1 MQFFFKFSQIHF
13 CLYLGQSILC
23 QSVSRSCF
31 WWFFC
36 TSFQIKSNF
45 GEFLPL
51 WSCKVV
57 NYVDLC
63 GVPASL
69 GPVIWTCRTVIW
81 TLTISHLQRGQ
92 NGKVTRKQHQGTRL
106 LSYMRHLLHFSLVA
120 GYSPPLSLPP
130 QARIELCCSSL
141 SSAAL
146 RCICHLFTRTP
157 TAHSFISRYTSFGL
171 LQVCYSWRASPAAVA
186 RSRSSSSW
194 WLKCFIAGRHA
205 LCPSTPRLAA
215 AERFLVE
222 SRIKYSGL
230 NKCLDSSM
238 NWLCALVTA
247 DMKWLNIYGVRV
259 LGHGR

>member
-1 MQFFFKFSQIHF
+1 MYLIPECIQLFMQFFLKFSQIHF

-92 NGKVTRKQHQGTRL
+92 NGKVTRKQHRGTRL
-106 LSYMRHLLHFSLVA
+106 LSLLLHAASAPFLLGRWLLS
-120 GYSPPLSLPP
+120 SPLPP
-130 QARIELCCSSL
+130 SAGSYRIMLFFSFVCCSPL
-141 SSAAL
+141 
-146 RCICHLFTRTP
+146 HLP
-157 TAHSFISRYTSFGL
+157 PVY
-171 LQVCYSWRASPAAVA
+171 
-186 RSRSSSSW
+186 
-194 WLKCFIAGRHA
+194 
-205 LCPSTPRLAA
+205 
-215 AERFLVE
+215 
-222 SRIKYSGL
+222 
-230 NKCLDSSM
+230 
-238 NWLCALVTA
+238 
-247 DMKWLNIYGVRV
+247 
-259 LGHGR
+259 

>member
-1 MQFFFKFSQIHF
+1 M
-13 CLYLGQSILC
+13 
-23 QSVSRSCF
+23 SRSCF
-31 WWFFC
+31 WCFFC

-51 WSCKVV
+51 WFCKVV

-92 NGKVTRKQHQGTRL
+92 NGKVTRKQHRGTRL
-106 LSYMRHLLHFSLVA
+106 LSLLLHAASAPFFLGRWLLFS
-120 GYSPPLSLPP
+120 PLPP
-130 QARIELCCSSL
+130 SAGSYRIMLFFSFVSCSPG
-141 SSAAL
+141 L

-157 TAHSFISRYTSFGL
+157 TAHSFISCYTSFGL
-171 LQVCYSWRASPAAVA
+171 PQVWYSWRASPAAVA

-194 WLKCFIAGRHA
+194 WLKCFIAGRRA

-222 SRIKYSGL
+222 RRIKYSGL

-259 LGHGR
+259 LGH